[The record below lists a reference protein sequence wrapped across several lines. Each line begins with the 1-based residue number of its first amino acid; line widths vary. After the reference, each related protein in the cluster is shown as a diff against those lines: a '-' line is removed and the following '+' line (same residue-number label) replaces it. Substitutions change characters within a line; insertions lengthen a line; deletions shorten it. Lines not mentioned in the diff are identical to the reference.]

1 MTAQGLLV
9 KGIKRQRIT
18 SHDSCFGISKS
29 LFERL
34 EADMN
39 LPLSNAVNPALASAL
54 LTVSSP
60 AQGAGM
66 APALGGAVALREDFA
81 QHFSRMARQ
90 IQPRS
95 PLAEAPPQRQ
105 HLATDTPHRSDA
117 RFAARPPITHE
128 KPGPARP
135 EPQGAQK
142 PMDDDTG
149 ADDAGPKATMGAAP
163 DRANAPSA
171 QAQPAKEASTS
182 ATAES
187 PSDAT
192 DTEDNAAA
200 SKDGAATSPNPAW
213 VAIGPEGLKT
223 WQISERVQVI
233 TSNEPL
239 PDPQSNAQFARSMGF
254 DEQMIQRLFGP
265 APADATG
272 AAASLGATP
281 GTATVGAMAA
291 GLGQPPSFTVSAE
304 AAKAMAGLSAAS
316 ASAAQGLPT
325 VGDLQNLGAQSIH
338 IAEMADAQLAA
349 APQAG
354 LTLPTVSTQNMLA
367 MLSAFVPNADS
378 KRLTGDSDSPAL
390 DTIDLSGLVGES
402 PGSALNLAS
411 PSAARN
417 NPAGGVSNPNLAP
430 TSTDMAQT
438 YQDLSD
444 KLSTEL
450 AGRMHQQLNEGQWK
464 MKLGLKPSHLGAVDV
479 ELEMRDGKLSAVINA
494 DNATTQQLLNQGSPR
509 LREALN
515 ALGWDQASVNIGQ
528 GHSSS
533 AQSGQGQ
540 GQHTGQPG
548 SHVSRGEP
556 IHGDGSDA
564 SPNKTQNTSNAL
576 LDIYA

>member
-1 MTAQGLLV
+1 M
-9 KGIKRQRIT
+9 
-18 SHDSCFGISKS
+18 D
-29 LFERL
+29 
-34 EADMN
+34 D
-39 LPLSNAVNPALASAL
+39 
-54 LTVSSP
+54 
-60 AQGAGM
+60 
-66 APALGGAVALREDFA
+66 D
-81 QHFSRMARQ
+81 
-90 IQPRS
+90 
-95 PLAEAPPQRQ
+95 
-105 HLATDTPHRSDA
+105 
-117 RFAARPPITHE
+117 
-128 KPGPARP
+128 PGPADP
-135 EPQGAQK
+135 GQK
-142 PMDDDTG
+142 
-149 ADDAGPKATMGAAP
+149 AKMGAAP
-163 DRANAPSA
+163 DSADAQSA
-171 QAQPAKEASTS
+171 QAKPAKEASTT

-187 PSDAT
+187 PSDST
-192 DTEDNAAA
+192 DNEDNASAP
-200 SKDGAATSPNPAW
+200 KDGVAVGPNPAW

-233 TSNEPL
+233 TTNEPL
-239 PDPQSNAQFARSMGF
+239 PDPLSNAQFARSMGF
-254 DEQMIQRLFGP
+254 DEQMIQRLFGA
-265 APADATG
+265 APANATG
-272 AAASLGATP
+272 AALSLGTTP
-281 GTATVGAMAA
+281 GIATGLAT
-291 GLGQPPSFTVSAE
+291 GLGQPLSFTASAE
-304 AAKAMAGLSAAS
+304 AAKAMAGLSAAG
-316 ASAAQGLPT
+316 AVQGLPT

-349 APQAG
+349 APQAS

-367 MLSAFVPNADS
+367 MLSAFVPNADN
-378 KRLTGDSDSPAL
+378 KRLVGDSDNRAL

-402 PGSALNLAS
+402 PGSGLNLAS

-417 NPAGGVSNPNLAP
+417 NPMGGVSNTNLAP

-540 GQHTGQPG
+540 GQHTGQDG
-548 SHVSRGEP
+548 QHLSRGES
-556 IHGDGSDA
+556 IQGDGADA
-564 SPNKTQNTSNAL
+564 MPSKTQNASNAL

>member
-1 MTAQGLLV
+1 
-9 KGIKRQRIT
+9 
-18 SHDSCFGISKS
+18 
-29 LFERL
+29 
-34 EADMN
+34 MN

-54 LTVSSP
+54 LTASSP

-66 APALGGAVALREDFA
+66 APALGSAMALREDFA
-81 QHFSRMARQ
+81 QHFARMARQ

-128 KPGPARP
+128 KLGATRP
-135 EPQGAQK
+135 EPQGTQK
-142 PMDDDTG
+142 PMDDDQG
-149 ADDAGPKATMGAAP
+149 PADPGQKAKMGAAP
-163 DRANAPSA
+163 DSADAQSA
-171 QAQPAKEASTS
+171 QAKPAKEASTT

-192 DTEDNAAA
+192 DNEDNASAP
-200 SKDGAATSPNPAW
+200 KDGVAVGPNPAW

-233 TSNEPL
+233 TTNEPL
-239 PDPQSNAQFARSMGF
+239 PDPLSNAQFARSMGF
-254 DEQMIQRLFGP
+254 DEQMIQRLFGA
-265 APADATG
+265 APANATG
-272 AAASLGATP
+272 AALSLGATP
-281 GTATVGAMAA
+281 GIATVGGLAQV
-291 GLGQPPSFTVSAE
+291 LGQPPSFTASAE
-304 AAKAMAGLSAAS
+304 VAKAMAGLSAAS

-325 VGDLQNLGAQSIH
+325 VGDLQILGAQSIH
-338 IAEMADAQLAA
+338 IAEMADAQLAVT
-349 APQAG
+349 PQAS

-367 MLSAFVPNADS
+367 MLSAFVPNADN
-378 KRLTGDSDSPAL
+378 KRLVGDSDNRAL
-390 DTIDLSGLVGES
+390 DTIDLSGLVSES
-402 PGSALNLAS
+402 PGSAHNLAT

-417 NPAGGVSNPNLAP
+417 NPTGGVSNPNLAP

-464 MKLGLKPSHLGAVDV
+464 MKLGLKPSHLGAVDI

-540 GQHTGQPG
+540 GQHTGQNG
-548 SHVSRGEP
+548 QHLSRGES
-556 IHGDGSDA
+556 IQGDGADA
-564 SPNKTQNTSNAL
+564 MPSKTQNASNAL

>member
-1 MTAQGLLV
+1 
-9 KGIKRQRIT
+9 
-18 SHDSCFGISKS
+18 
-29 LFERL
+29 
-34 EADMN
+34 MN

-54 LTVSSP
+54 LTASSP

-66 APALGGAVALREDFA
+66 APALGSAVALREDFA
-81 QHFSRMARQ
+81 QHFARMARQ

-128 KPGPARP
+128 KPGPTRP

-142 PMDDDTG
+142 PMDDDPG
-149 ADDAGPKATMGAAP
+149 PADPGQKAKMGAAP
-163 DRANAPSA
+163 DSADAQSA
-171 QAQPAKEASTS
+171 QAKPAKEASTS

-187 PSDAT
+187 QSEST

-200 SKDGAATSPNPAW
+200 PKDGGAVSPNPAW

-233 TSNEPL
+233 TTNEPL

-254 DEQMIQRLFGP
+254 DEQMIQRLFGA
-265 APADATG
+265 APTHATG
-272 AAASLGATP
+272 AALSLGTTP
-281 GTATVGAMAA
+281 GIATMGGLAT

-325 VGDLQNLGAQSIH
+325 VGDLQNLGAQSIQ
-338 IAEMADAQLAA
+338 IVELADAQLAA
-349 APQAG
+349 TPQAS
-354 LTLPTVSTQNMLA
+354 LALPTVSTQNMLA

-378 KRLTGDSDSPAL
+378 KRLVGDSDSRAL

-417 NPAGGVSNPNLAP
+417 NPMGGVSNPNLTP

-540 GQHTGQPG
+540 GQHTGQNG
-548 SHVSRGEP
+548 QHLSRGES
-556 IHGDGSDA
+556 IQGDGADA
-564 SPNKTQNTSNAL
+564 MPSKNQNASNAL

>member
-1 MTAQGLLV
+1 
-9 KGIKRQRIT
+9 
-18 SHDSCFGISKS
+18 
-29 LFERL
+29 
-34 EADMN
+34 MN

-54 LTVSSP
+54 LTASSP

-66 APALGGAVALREDFA
+66 APALGSAMALREDFA
-81 QHFSRMARQ
+81 QHFARMARQ

-128 KPGPARP
+128 KPGPTRP

-142 PMDDDTG
+142 TMDDDPG
-149 ADDAGPKATMGAAP
+149 PADPGQKAKMGAAP
-163 DRANAPSA
+163 DSADAQSA
-171 QAQPAKEASTS
+171 QAKPAKEASTS

-187 PSDAT
+187 QSEST

-200 SKDGAATSPNPAW
+200 PKDGGAVSPNPAW

-233 TSNEPL
+233 TTNEPL
-239 PDPQSNAQFARSMGF
+239 PDPLSNAQFARSMGF
-254 DEQMIQRLFGP
+254 DEQMIQRLFGA
-265 APADATG
+265 APANATG
-272 AAASLGATP
+272 AALSLGATP
-281 GTATVGAMAA
+281 AIATVGGLVT

-325 VGDLQNLGAQSIH
+325 VGDLQNLGAQSIQ
-338 IAEMADAQLAA
+338 IVELADAQLAA
-349 APQAG
+349 TPQAS
-354 LTLPTVSTQNMLA
+354 LALPTVSTQNMLA
-367 MLSAFVPNADS
+367 MLSAFVPNADN
-378 KRLTGDSDSPAL
+378 KRLVGDSDSRAL

-417 NPAGGVSNPNLAP
+417 NPMGGVSNPNLAP

-540 GQHTGQPG
+540 GQHTGQNG
-548 SHVSRGEP
+548 QHLSCGES
-556 IHGDGSDA
+556 IQGDGADA
-564 SPNKTQNTSNAL
+564 MPSKTQNASNAL

>member
-1 MTAQGLLV
+1 
-9 KGIKRQRIT
+9 
-18 SHDSCFGISKS
+18 
-29 LFERL
+29 
-34 EADMN
+34 MN

-54 LTVSSP
+54 LTASSP

-66 APALGGAVALREDFA
+66 APALGSAVALREDFA
-81 QHFSRMARQ
+81 QHFARMARQ

-128 KPGPARP
+128 KPGPTRP

-142 PMDDDTG
+142 PMDDDPG
-149 ADDAGPKATMGAAP
+149 PADPGQKAKMGAAP
-163 DRANAPSA
+163 DSADAQSA
-171 QAQPAKEASTS
+171 QAKPAKEASTS

-187 PSDAT
+187 QSEST

-200 SKDGAATSPNPAW
+200 PKDGGAVSPNPAW

-233 TSNEPL
+233 TTNEPL
-239 PDPQSNAQFARSMGF
+239 PDSQSNAQFARSMGF
-254 DEQMIQRLFGP
+254 DEQMIQRLFGA
-265 APADATG
+265 APTQATG
-272 AAASLGATP
+272 AAVSLGTTP
-281 GTATVGAMAA
+281 GIATMGGLAT

-325 VGDLQNLGAQSIH
+325 VGDLQNLGAQSIQ
-338 IAEMADAQLAA
+338 IVELADAQLAA
-349 APQAG
+349 TPQAS
-354 LTLPTVSTQNMLA
+354 LALPTVSTQNMLA

-378 KRLTGDSDSPAL
+378 KRLVGDSDSRAL

-411 PSAARN
+411 PSAGRN
-417 NPAGGVSNPNLAP
+417 NPMGGVSNPNLAP

-540 GQHTGQPG
+540 GQHTGQNG
-548 SHVSRGEP
+548 QHLSRGES
-556 IHGDGSDA
+556 IQGDGADA
-564 SPNKTQNTSNAL
+564 MPSKTQNASNAL

>member
-1 MTAQGLLV
+1 
-9 KGIKRQRIT
+9 
-18 SHDSCFGISKS
+18 
-29 LFERL
+29 
-34 EADMN
+34 MN

-54 LTVSSP
+54 LTASSP

-66 APALGGAVALREDFA
+66 APALGSAVALREDFA
-81 QHFSRMARQ
+81 QHFARMARQ

-128 KPGPARP
+128 KPGPTRP

-142 PMDDDTG
+142 TMDDDPG
-149 ADDAGPKATMGAAP
+149 PADPGQKAKMGAAP
-163 DRANAPSA
+163 DSADAQSA
-171 QAQPAKEASTS
+171 QAKPAKEASTS

-187 PSDAT
+187 QSEST
-192 DTEDNAAA
+192 DTEDNAATP
-200 SKDGAATSPNPAW
+200 KDGGAVSPNPAW
-213 VAIGPEGLKT
+213 VAIGPDGLKT

-233 TSNEPL
+233 TTNEPL

-265 APADATG
+265 APASATG
-272 AAASLGATP
+272 
-281 GTATVGAMAA
+281 TAVAMAA
-291 GLGQPPSFTVSAE
+291 AMGSAQGAGMPTLGELVAGVGQPASFTVSAE

-325 VGDLQNLGAQSIH
+325 VGDLQNLGAQSIQ
-338 IAEMADAQLAA
+338 IVELADAQLAVT
-349 APQAG
+349 PQAS
-354 LTLPTVSTQNMLA
+354 LALPTVSTQNMLA

-378 KRLTGDSDSPAL
+378 KRLVGDSDSRAL

-417 NPAGGVSNPNLAP
+417 NPMGGVSNPNLAP

-540 GQHTGQPG
+540 GQHTGQNG
-548 SHVSRGEP
+548 QHLSRGES
-556 IHGDGSDA
+556 IQGDGADA
-564 SPNKTQNTSNAL
+564 MPSKTQNASNAL